1 MDLIEQF
8 IGIAIF
14 IAVALGLTLLSGA
27 SEGTSSLEERV
38 ARGEISQEQYRAVL
52 LSRLGSL

>member
-1 MDLIEQF
+1 MDLIGQF
-8 IGIAIF
+8 IGIALF
-14 IAVALGLTLLSGA
+14 IAVALGLMLISGA
-27 SEGTSSLEERV
+27 PDGASSLEERV